1 MKKRSGVL
9 VQRIALGVAC
19 VLIFS
24 YTLYHLIGMFEGEL
38 STYAAGITTETKAV
52 SYTGYI
58 FRDETVLRSENS
70 GSVDYAVSDG
80 TKVSEGQLLA
90 DVRRGGDAES
100 RDYIARI
107 DTQLRILEQS
117 TAESLEG
124 LDMSEVKRSVS
135 GAYDTIVKMLAED
148 ETGGLSAQTQ
158 SMLVGLN
165 RIEGLAMGD
174 EAQSKATAEALLSM
188 RDKLLGETE
197 GSQSC
202 YAGQSGYFYSY
213 ADGYE
218 EYFTMTAAKELTA
231 GSFYR
236 LLNVDPV
243 TSSDNGYAYGKLS
256 ASNEWMLVMPI
267 KASDADYFEV
277 GSVYMGLFEEND
289 RSRIPLT
296 LENTVDA
303 QDSGEVILVFSADRL
318 PKNFTFNRSQSV
330 RIELE
335 SVSGIYVPKNVVE
348 RMDGKRGVYI
358 LRGSVVHFRYIEVVH
373 EGSDYYLVAPDVEA
387 DGERIFLQ
395 VNDMVIINGKNL
407 FDGRVMD

>member
-1 MKKRSGVL
+1 
-9 VQRIALGVAC
+9 
-19 VLIFS
+19 
-24 YTLYHLIGMFEGEL
+24 
-38 STYAAGITTETKAV
+38 
-52 SYTGYI
+52 
-58 FRDETVLRSENS
+58 
-70 GSVDYAVSDG
+70 
-80 TKVSEGQLLA
+80 
-90 DVRRGGDAES
+90 
-100 RDYIARI
+100 
-107 DTQLRILEQS
+107 
-117 TAESLEG
+117 
-124 LDMSEVKRSVS
+124 
-135 GAYDTIVKMLAED
+135 
-148 ETGGLSAQTQ
+148 
-158 SMLVGLN
+158 
-165 RIEGLAMGD
+165 
-174 EAQSKATAEALLSM
+174 
-188 RDKLLGETE
+188 
-197 GSQSC
+197 
-202 YAGQSGYFYSY
+202 
-213 ADGYE
+213 
-218 EYFTMTAAKELTA
+218 
-231 GSFYR
+231 
-236 LLNVDPV
+236 
-243 TSSDNGYAYGKLS
+243 
-256 ASNEWMLVMPI
+256 MLVMPI
-267 KASDADYFEV
+267 KASDAEYFEV

>member
-38 STYAAGITTETKAV
+38 STYAAGVTTETKSV

-58 FRDETVLRSENS
+58 FRDETVLTSENS
-70 GSVDYAVSDG
+70 GSVNYAVSDG

-90 DVRRGGDAES
+90 EVRRGGDSES

-117 TAESLEG
+117 TAQALEG
-124 LDMSEVKRSVS
+124 LDMSEVKSSVS
-135 GAYDTIVKMLAED
+135 GAYDTIIKMLAEG
-148 ETGGLSAQTQ
+148 ETGGLCAQTQ
-158 SMLVGLN
+158 SMLIGLN
-165 RIEGLAMGD
+165 QIEGLSKG
-174 EAQSKATAEALLSM
+174 EAAQTNATVDALVGM
-188 RDKLLGETE
+188 RDKLLGEAA
-197 GSQSC
+197 GAQSC
-202 YAGQSGYFYSY
+202 HASQSGYFYSY

-218 EYFTMTAAKELTA
+218 QYFTVAAANELTA

-236 LLNVDPV
+236 LLNTDPA

-256 ASNEWMLVMPI
+256 YSNEWMLVMPI
-267 KASDADYFEV
+267 RATDAEYFEV
-277 GSVYMGLFEEND
+277 GKVYTGLFEEND

-296 LENTVDA
+296 LERTVDA
-303 QDSGEVILVFSADRL
+303 EENGEVLLIFSADRL
-318 PKNFTFNRSQSV
+318 PRNFTFNRSQSV
-330 RIELE
+330 RIELQ
-335 SVSGIYVPKNVVE
+335 SVSGIYVPKNIVE
-348 RMDGKRGVYI
+348 RVDGKRGVYI

-387 DGERIFLQ
+387 DGEREFLH